1 MRKEL
6 LEFSKMID
14 EKVEIFD
21 TPILGFLAF
30 FSRLF
35 K

>member
-14 EKVEIFD
+14 DQVEISDIPYF
-21 TPILGFLAF
+21 GFFAF
-30 FSRLF
+30 LSGFF